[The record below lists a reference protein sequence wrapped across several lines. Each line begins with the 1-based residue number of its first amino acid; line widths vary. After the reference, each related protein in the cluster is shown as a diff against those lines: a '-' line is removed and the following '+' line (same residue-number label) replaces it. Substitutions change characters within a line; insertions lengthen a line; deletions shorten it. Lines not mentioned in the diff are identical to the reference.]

1 MADVQARLVP
11 FHCSVEPPVAPAD
24 DNYAENEI
32 MEPFCAALLDR
43 KRRFEQNV
51 RWRFNHDNTGLAEG
65 EELLMERLRIV
76 RAHSMAFLT
85 GAIAENTG
93 VVPIVAAIFSTK
105 RSNDPNNVK
114 FPLSEFSSS
123 KYPLYGSMYQKWLK
137 VVYLPKAANKFQ
149 LFHSIKSPL
158 V

>member
-11 FHCSVEPPVAPAD
+11 FHCSVEPPVATAD

-32 MEPFCAALLDR
+32 MEPFCSALLDR

-76 RAHSMAFLT
+76 RAHSLVSWEATLFFLSYDKFH
-85 GAIAENTG
+85 ASC
-93 VVPIVAAIFSTK
+93 PYST
-105 RSNDPNNVK
+105 
-114 FPLSEFSSS
+114 SSRVS
-123 KYPLYGSMYQKWLK
+123 
-137 VVYLPKAANKFQ
+137 
-149 LFHSIKSPL
+149 FHNISCL
-158 V
+158 L